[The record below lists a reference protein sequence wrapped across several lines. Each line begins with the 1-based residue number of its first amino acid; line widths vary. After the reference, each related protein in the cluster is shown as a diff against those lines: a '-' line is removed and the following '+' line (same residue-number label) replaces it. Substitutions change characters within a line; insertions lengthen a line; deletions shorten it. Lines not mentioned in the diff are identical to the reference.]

1 MSLIKSYLHTK
12 MTDRLEM
19 LTAREQLME
28 DIDGIVEEFFVSTWG
43 DEYGED
49 MEELIKVLCNAV
61 CKNFPTK

>member
-12 MTDRLEM
+12 MMDNLEI

-28 DIDGIVEEFFVSTWG
+28 DIDAIVDDFFYEKYNG
-43 DEYGED
+43 DIAERN
-49 MEELIKVLCNAV
+49 ELVVLLCNTV

>member
-28 DIDGIVEEFFVSTWG
+28 DIDCIVDDFFYEKYNG
-43 DEYGED
+43 DIAERD
-49 MEELIKVLCNAV
+49 ELVALLCDTV
-61 CKNFPTK
+61 CKNFPAE